1 MSIELTFL
9 LIAVSFA
16 SAVAGAMWG
25 YASGVR
31 DATPR
36 RDNTDEAGA

>member
-1 MSIELTFL
+1 MTFELASL

-25 YASGVR
+25 YASGIR